1 MTTEQISARN
11 RVISKLR
18 QDIID
23 RYNLSW
29 DDEIEDG
36 LGLIQEAKDNF
47 EKLVDNLIEKVNG
60 N

>member
-1 MTTEQISARN
+1 MEDIIT
-11 RVISKLR
+11 LR